1 MLFGRI
7 LDLLGNLREI
17 LVNMA
22 EHSYSGKK
30 HGSPPETWA
39 DLIHEKTVK
48 DLLSQKNRE
57 LITLKDH
64 FTLGKALEILEVN
77 DILSAPVINAKKEFV
92 GFVDVLDI
100 AGYTLDA
107 WNKLQSETL
116 GTPQKRD
123 YSRQEFFEATLQDL
137 VNYSGVDPSVFVHD
151 DDPIAHLL
159 AMFCKHKLRS
169 RLHRVAILNGSNQL
183 INVISQTDLI
193 RFAHLYLDVFPDVQL
208 SDVEMFH
215 PPIMVRV
222 DSPFY
227 SVLEILYRNKISGLA
242 LVDEQGRICGNF
254 SASDLRGLTRKSFS
268 YFTGSVLQFL
278 AKATDV
284 S

>member
-1 MLFGRI
+1 MSDLKSHLI
-7 LDLLGNLREI
+7 L
-17 LVNMA
+17 
-22 EHSYSGKK
+22 
-30 HGSPPETWA
+30 T
-39 DLIHEKTVK
+39 
-48 DLLSQKNRE
+48 
-57 LITLKDH
+57 
-64 FTLGKALEILEVN
+64 
-77 DILSAPVINAKKEFV
+77 
-92 GFVDVLDI
+92 
-100 AGYTLDA
+100 TLD
-107 WNKLQSETL
+107 Q
-116 GTPQKRD
+116 
-123 YSRQEFFEATLQDL
+123 
-137 VNYSGVDPSVFVHD
+137 
-151 DDPIAHLL
+151 
-159 AMFCKHKLRS
+159 
-169 RLHRVAILNGSNQL
+169 
-183 INVISQTDLI
+183 
-193 RFAHLYLDVFPDVQL
+193 QL